1 MSTRDN
7 PQKAAPS
14 KQFTCA
20 NCGGEFSMSTATL
33 DRYPGWKP
41 SQCPK
46 CYSGKK
52 TGKKPGSRSGGGS
65 RRKPVQG
72 TLLPREQDSSPV
84 GTAEPI
90 QQASSQVADDSPLRQ
105 ALDEVLATYDDGPRE
120 GLFTDGASHGNPGPG
135 GWGAVYVR
143 DDAVLAECYGRSP
156 DTTNNRMELRA
167 LLAAFEM
174 IGPEDDVTIWSDS
187 QLCVNTINQW
197 AAGWKRR
204 GWKRKGG
211 AIKNLDLVRPLYELS
226 RTRPRA
232 KLTWIKAHAGLR
244 WNEYADTLADPD
256 L

>member
-1 MSTRDN
+1 MSSRDDN
-7 PQKAAPS
+7 KQTAAAS

-20 NCGGEFSMSTATL
+20 ACGDEFSMSKTTL
-33 DRYPGWKP
+33 DRYPGWRP

-46 CYSGKK
+46 CYSKARSR
-52 TGKKPGSRSGGGS
+52 GSR
-65 RRKPVQG
+65 PVQQG
-72 TLLPREQDSSPV
+72 NLLPQVDPGDSAPAPSSPPRQV
-84 GTAEPI
+84 SHEV
-90 QQASSQVADDSPLRQ
+90 SQDGPLQQ
-105 ALDEVLATYDDGPRE
+105 ALDEVLATYQDGPKE

-143 DDAVLAECYGRSP
+143 GDEVLQQWYGRSP

-167 LLAAFEM
+167 LMAAFEM
-174 IGPEDDVTIWSDS
+174 IGPEDEVTIWSDS

-232 KLTWIKAHAGLR
+232 KLTWIKAHVGFR

>member
-1 MSTRDN
+1 MSEHASNNDK
-7 PQKAAPS
+7 KAAGR
-14 KQFTCA
+14 KQFSCA
-20 NCGGEFSMSTATL
+20 SCGDEFSMATATL

-41 SQCPK
+41 NQCPK

-52 TGKKPGSRSGGGS
+52 S
-65 RRKPVQG
+65 RRGKPAQQG
-72 TLLPREQDSSPV
+72 NLLPRQPDSSPV
-84 GTAEPI
+84 ARVAAPP
-90 QQASSQVADDSPLRQ
+90 QASSSEVAEGGPLRQ
-105 ALDEVLATYDDGPRE
+105 ALDAVLETYKDGPKE
-120 GLFTDGASHGNPGPG
+120 GVFTDGASHGNPGPG

-143 DDAVLAECYGRSP
+143 DHNVIEQRYGRSP

-167 LLAAFEM
+167 LMAAFEM